1 MDKIRFGIL
10 STAKIGRQDVIPAL
24 QQSEFNEVT
33 AIASRTI
40 ERAQETANELDIPE
54 AYGSYEELLADPDVD
69 AVYNPLPNHMHVPW
83 TMRALE
89 ANKHVL
95 CEKPLGM
102 SKDEVLDLVNF
113 AEKYPDLKVME
124 AFMYRFHPQWIRT
137 KKLIDEGEIGKLQTI
152 RSAFSYYKTDPNNIR
167 NKPEMGGG
175 GLMDVGCYCISL
187 SRFLFDSEPNR
198 IMGYVE
204 KDPNLKVDKLASGIL
219 DFEHGSSTFTCSMQ
233 MEAEQTVTAY
243 GTDGKITIDIPFNP
257 PANEKTQLRLVKG
270 GQAETIMI
278 EPSNH
283 YALQG
288 DAFAKSILNNTPVP
302 TPLTDA
308 VANMKAIEAI
318 VESAEENKWIEW

>member
-10 STAKIGRQDVIPAL
+10 STAKIGRKDVIPAL
-24 QQSEFNEVT
+24 QESEYNVVT
-33 AIASRTI
+33 AIASRSL
-40 ERAQETANELDIPE
+40 ERAKETADELDIPT
-54 AYGSYEELLADPDVD
+54 AYGSYEELLDDPEVD
-69 AVYNPLPNHMHVPW
+69 AIYNPLPNHMHVPW

-89 ANKHVL
+89 AKKHVL

-102 SKDEVLDLVNF
+102 SKDEVLDLINF
-113 AEKYPDLKVME
+113 AEKYPNLKVME

-137 KKLIDEGEIGKLQTI
+137 KTLIDEGAIGELQTI
-152 RSAFSYYKTDPNNIR
+152 RSAFSYYKTDPENIR

-187 SRFLFDSEPNR
+187 SRFLFDAEPNR
-198 IMGYVE
+198 IVGYIE
-204 KDPNLKVDKLASGIL
+204 KDPDLKVDKIASGIM

-233 MEAEQTVTAY
+233 MEAEQTITAY

-257 PANEKTQLRLVKG
+257 PANESTTVQLITG
-270 GQAETIMI
+270 GEHQTITI

-288 DAFAKSILNNTPVP
+288 DAFAKSILQNTAVP

-308 VANMKAIEAI
+308 VANMKAIEAV
-318 VESAEENKWIEW
+318 VESAEKNSWVDL

>member
-10 STAKIGRQDVIPAL
+10 STAKIGRKDVIPAL
-24 QQSEFNEVT
+24 QESQHNVVT
-33 AIASRTI
+33 AIASRSL
-40 ERAQETANELDIPE
+40 ERAQDTADELDIPT
-54 AYGSYEELLADPDVD
+54 AYGSYEELLDDPEVD
-69 AVYNPLPNHMHVPW
+69 AIYNPLPNHMHVPW
-83 TMRALE
+83 TMRVLE
-89 ANKHVL
+89 AKKHVL

-102 SKDEVLDLVNF
+102 SKDEVLDLINF
-113 AEKYPDLKVME
+113 AEKYPNLKVME

-137 KKLIDEGEIGKLQTI
+137 KTLIDEGAIGELQTI
-152 RSAFSYYKTDPNNIR
+152 RSAFSYYKTDPENIR

-187 SRFLFDSEPNR
+187 SRFLFDAEPNR
-198 IMGYVE
+198 IVGYIE
-204 KDPNLKVDKLASGIL
+204 KDPDLKVDKIASGIM

-257 PANEKTQLRLVKG
+257 PANKSTTVQLITG
-270 GQAETIMI
+270 GEHQTITV

-288 DAFAKSILNNTPVP
+288 DAFAKSILQNTAVP

-308 VANMKAIEAI
+308 VANMKAIEAV
-318 VESAEENKWIEW
+318 VESAEKNSWVDL